1 MIVHLI
7 TGLIKK
13 TQSSDCI
20 KISQYFPKPYEPFG
34 GDINS
39 KVDLRNYATKKD
51 IKKTS
56 YVDISSFALKSNL
69 ASLKTKVYKLDID
82 KLVSVPVDLTEL
94 SVAVK
99 NDVVKK
105 TWYDNLVAKVNS
117 TYARV
122 FVSKTKYDTDKNE
135 LQKKFLVLV
144 VLFKKKTDYN
154 TIIIEI
160 DGKIPSITGFTTN
173 FALTAIENKIPNISS
188 LYRKIN
194 EIEKKLTGQSW

>member
-1 MIVHLI
+1 M
-7 TGLIKK
+7 
-13 TQSSDCI
+13 
-20 KISQYFPKPYEPFG
+20 
-34 GDINS
+34 
-39 KVDLRNYATKKD
+39 RNYATKKD
-51 IKKTS
+51 IKKIS

-69 ASLKTKVYKLDID
+69 ASLKTKVDKLDID
-82 KLVSVPVDLTEL
+82 KLVSVPVDLSEL

-105 TWYDNLVAKVNS
+105 TLYDNLVAKVNS

-144 VLFKKKTDYN
+144 VLLKKKTDYN

-160 DGKIPSITGFTTN
+160 DGKIQSVTGFTTN

-194 EIEKKLTGQSW
+194 EIEKKLTGQS